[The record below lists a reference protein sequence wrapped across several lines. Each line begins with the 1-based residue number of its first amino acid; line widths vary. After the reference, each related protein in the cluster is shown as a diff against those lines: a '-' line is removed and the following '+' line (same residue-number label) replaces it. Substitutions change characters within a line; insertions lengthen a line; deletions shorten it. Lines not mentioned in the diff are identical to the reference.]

1 MVIDSWRLQRRWRRL
16 QRPVAAVLIA
26 LGGAGLWLRSSGPI
40 ATVPVLVAVA
50 DVPAGAIV
58 GAEDVAVVAWPAD
71 THPPPAQGS
80 PDLIVGRRAT
90 AAIRSGEALTAQ
102 RVVGPDSLRDVG
114 PDHVAVA
121 LPPDALSASGLVR
134 PGDRVNLV
142 GRTDAGPR
150 TLAAGASV
158 LTLAAEKGAVVAVP
172 AAAAPSV
179 VQAAATD
186 SISMVLLASA

>member
-26 LGGAGLWLRSSGPI
+26 LGGAGLWLRSNGPI
-40 ATVPVLVAVA
+40 ATVPILVAVA
-50 DVPAGAIV
+50 DVAAGEIV
-58 GAEDVAVVAWPAD
+58 RAEDVAVVAWPAD

-102 RVVGPDSLRDVG
+102 RVVGPQALAEVG
-114 PDHVAVA
+114 TDHVAVA
-121 LPPDALSASGLVR
+121 LPAEGLSAAGLVR

-150 TLAAGASV
+150 TLVSGASV
-158 LTLAAEKGAVVAVP
+158 LTLTAETGAVVAVP
-172 AAAAPSV
+172 AASAPAV

-186 SISMVLLASA
+186 SIAMVLLSSA

>member
-1 MVIDSWRLQRRWRRL
+1 MVIESWRLQRRWRRL

-26 LGGAGLWLRSSGPI
+26 LGGAGLWLRSNGPI
-40 ATVPVLVAVA
+40 ATVPILVAVA
-50 DVPAGAIV
+50 DVAAGEIV

-71 THPPPAQGS
+71 TQPPPAQGS

-102 RVVGPDSLRDVG
+102 RVVGPQALGEVG

-121 LPPDALSASGLVR
+121 LPTDGLSASGLVR

-150 TLAAGASV
+150 TLVSGASV
-158 LTLAAEKGAVVAVP
+158 LTLTAETGAVVAVP
-172 AAAAPSV
+172 AASAPAV

-186 SISMVLLASA
+186 SIAMVLLSSA